1 MPLGASGADGEAC
14 SSRLTVGDNRIHRH
28 KRQITQE
35 RHAAGDRV
43 DSRVTNEYFICT
55 HAAFDLC
62 YNETH
67 VILAQLASWNEAA
80 DGTHTGAVHYKLL
93 GVRAHRSVQPWAA
106 MVSKTS

>member
-1 MPLGASGADGEAC
+1 MGAVAKNVTICPTQAC
-14 SSRLTVGDNRIHRH
+14 TKPNRH

-93 GVRAHRSVQPWAA
+93 GVRAHRSVQPRAA
-106 MVSKTS
+106 MVR